1 MNDDQNIKPMMIL
14 MSAAQWVLSLFC
26 KIVNKLG
33 TLASDTIYDDAS
45 DGDDD
50 DDSGGDDED
59 DGEGKDGDGD
69 GDSDGEDV
77 DGVGDVDYDVD
88 DDGDGQA
95 CEYPLHYFERRC
107 QNIGV

>member
-1 MNDDQNIKPMMIL
+1 MDDDQNIKPMMIL

-26 KIVNKLG
+26 EIVNKLG

-45 DGDDD
+45 DGDGD
-50 DDSGGDDED
+50 DDSDGDGED
-59 DGEGKDGDGD
+59 DGEDDNGDA
-69 GDSDGEDV
+69 EDV
-77 DGVGDVDYDVD
+77 DGVGDVDYNVD

>member
-1 MNDDQNIKPMMIL
+1 MDDDQNIKPMMIL

-26 KIVNKLG
+26 EIVNKLG
-33 TLASDTIYDDAS
+33 TLASDTIYDDACG
-45 DGDDD
+45 GDDD
-50 DDSGGDDED
+50 DDSDGDNEDDDED
-59 DGEGKDGDGD
+59 DDGDGE
-69 GDSDGEDV
+69 SDGEDV

-88 DDGDGQA
+88 DDVDGHA

>member
-26 KIVNKLG
+26 EIVNKLG

-45 DGDDD
+45 GGDDD

-77 DGVGDVDYDVD
+77 DGVGDVDYNVD

-95 CEYPLHYFERRC
+95 CEYPLHHFERRC